1 MFFGYIYAVVDFLL
15 RYLVGSYDVADWFC
29 SESCHVFELLKCVP
43 LCDMQE
49 LLVWEDS
56 FHFFFLVEASSG
68 NSLCLYAVFLELG
81 KEPGCADAIGFG
93 DFFSGDE
100 WGVTFCKFLRCAVDR
115 RLYVVSYLVEFI
127 LGDSYSARC
136 QTLEWYVV
144 LFDKDVDGVTA
155 YLKHF
160 GSFSDT
166 EEVLLKKI
174 LASFFFCVLLFQELF
189 LSFLSGFV
197 C

>member
-1 MFFGYIYAVVDFLL
+1 M
-15 RYLVGSYDVADWFC
+15 
-29 SESCHVFELLKCVP
+29 
-43 LCDMQE
+43 
-49 LLVWEDS
+49 
-56 FHFFFLVEASSG
+56 
-68 NSLCLYAVFLELG
+68 
-81 KEPGCADAIGFG
+81 
-93 DFFSGDE
+93 
-100 WGVTFCKFLRCAVDR
+100 
-115 RLYVVSYLVEFI
+115 SYLVEFI

-136 QTLEWYVV
+136 KTLEWYVV

-155 YLKHF
+155 YLKQF